1 MTIFIYADTTLTTI
15 GRGKK
20 KETKLCDN
28 FYRSRKYRGTRRHN
42 NKKSNTSKG
51 NTNMKNN
58 GKTSNRNRRVDNIN
72 KSHEIQQILE
82 SELPG
87 NDDEEKN

>member
-1 MTIFIYADTTLTTI
+1 
-15 GRGKK
+15 
-20 KETKLCDN
+20 
-28 FYRSRKYRGTRRHN
+28 
-42 NKKSNTSKG
+42 
-51 NTNMKNN
+51 MKNN